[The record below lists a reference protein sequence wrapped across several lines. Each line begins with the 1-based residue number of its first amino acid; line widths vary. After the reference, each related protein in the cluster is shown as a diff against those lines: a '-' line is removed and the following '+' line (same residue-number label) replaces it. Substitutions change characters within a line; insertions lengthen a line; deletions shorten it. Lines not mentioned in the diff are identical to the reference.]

1 MLVVRYLRILA
12 ERKVLQ
18 FAYTESN
25 EFHMH
30 CRFISLQTS
39 SRYLCS
45 LVFAPADCFLILLI
59 LFNLFILLKINI
71 NAAKY
76 VA

>member
-30 CRFISLQTS
+30 CRFISLQRRLDTCA
-39 SRYLCS
+39 RLC
-45 LVFAPADCFLILLI
+45 LLLLTVF
-59 LFNLFILLKINI
+59 
-71 NAAKY
+71 
-76 VA
+76 

>member
-30 CRFISLQTS
+30 CRFISLQRRLDTCVS
-39 SRYLCS
+39 LC
-45 LVFAPADCFLILLI
+45 LLLLTVFLIFLIL
-59 LFNLFILLKINI
+59 FYLFIFN
-71 NAAKY
+71 
-76 VA
+76 